1 MEWWS
6 AGVMGKRNP
15 PILLYFNTP
24 LRLLASEIFLSSL
37 HESLSAICQ
46 VRLGRNLRGT
56 PG

>member
-24 LRLLASEIFLSSL
+24 LRLLASEIFLTACMRVFQQ
-37 HESLSAICQ
+37 SA
-46 VRLGRNLRGT
+46 RLD
-56 PG
+56 